1 MLTVLCRKTYIIYPQ
16 VILTNAV
23 TPFKLKEKKESV
35 NFCKIST
42 KLT

>member
-23 TPFKLKEKKESV
+23 TPFKLKEKKSV